1 MAPESAPPP
10 PPPPEPPASTATTT
24 AVDKWYG
31 TPPLVH
37 YASLVAAVLAPV
49 GLLLP
54 GRGRGAL
61 SVQNAVLGA
70 GAFWSLNQV
79 AYDYSGKSI
88 YARSNERW
96 AGVLNA
102 HALPEKARAN
112 RELMERERERRRHLA
127 GAGKGGQVVQVP
139 QQQEQVRES
148 DHGTEEDREREKLL
162 PEWKRQRLEE
172 EREALKEGGKGIS
185 GMITDQIWEV
195 WNQGLAAG
203 LRGAGGGAGG
213 GSDEKTKTKKE
224 EQTQG
229 GKGEKGE

>member
-1 MAPESAPPP
+1 PP
-10 PPPPEPPASTATTT
+10 PPPPEPPASTPPPTSTTT
-24 AVDKWYG
+24 AVDKWHG

-96 AGVLNA
+96 ASVLNA

-127 GAGKGGQVVQVP
+127 GSGASKGEQLVQVP
-139 QQQEQVRES
+139 QQQEQVKES
-148 DHGTEEDREREKLL
+148 GHNTKEEHERKKLL

-195 WNQGLAAG
+195 WNQ
-203 LRGAGGGAGG
+203 
-213 GSDEKTKTKKE
+213 
-224 EQTQG
+224 
-229 GKGEKGE
+229 